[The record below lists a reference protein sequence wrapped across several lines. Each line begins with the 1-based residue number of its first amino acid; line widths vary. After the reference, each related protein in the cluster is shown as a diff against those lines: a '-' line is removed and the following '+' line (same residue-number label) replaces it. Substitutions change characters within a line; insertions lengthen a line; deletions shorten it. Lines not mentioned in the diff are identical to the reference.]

1 MAEPSAVQPSPRLSP
16 MLRGLGWMCVVLA
29 VLLLTVVVGL
39 GGANTDLGRRVIE
52 GQVQRLPI
60 GAAGYLSIRGLKGN
74 LLVDPSVQSLTLSDR
89 DGVWLEAENL
99 RLSWRASALL
109 LRRLEIAS
117 VRANRVII
125 LRRPKLLP
133 SKRADAR
140 SLSIEIKSVD
150 LTLETR
156 PAFSI
161 VDGRYRALGTLRIDP
176 KKSLNTVVK
185 LDSLTHHGDGF
196 SAQISSGE
204 ARPLQFSIRGFEAR
218 GGALA
223 GSLGLAADQPF
234 GLKADG
240 RAQDGGGHG
249 MLTCTT
255 GNRLLAHGQADW
267 SLQGLSAK
275 AWVDLQASNLTQA
288 LARHL
293 GSSAQV
299 TVKGA
304 LIKSTTYRIAAGLRT
319 DTLAVD
325 LSGDVKSDPMEIE
338 KGLIVSARSTD
349 LARGFDTPW
358 AKTGR
363 FDGQLKGKV
372 AAWQLDGQISLDRVK
387 LGSYDLNQVNG
398 PLMIDQSA
406 KALSVTSTVNGTA
419 GQGTGLL
426 AAFMG
431 AAPKA
436 DARLDRLADGQ
447 WLLKSFNLTGAG
459 LSIDATG
466 RRALLG
472 GLFVDGKARVSGL
485 ERARA
490 GAFGSLKGDWT
501 ARKAS
506 AEAPWSVTADVKGS
520 GVKTGIDLLDHLL
533 GEAPRL
539 TAQGDIGAGTL
550 SGARIDLIGA
560 ASSAQMLGTIASE
573 GRLSGTMDWRAKGP
587 LPLGPLVIDGAVTG
601 QGQISGS
608 LSAPS
613 LTLSTLIEQI
623 DVPQLPLTQAKLDL
637 TLASGASGWEGRA
650 ALVAESSYGPVS
662 AASDLFLLP
671 DGLGLQNLKA
681 DGAGIKLA
689 GDLSLRSSNPA
700 TANLT
705 LSVGPGVMLSAGKL
719 NGTLKITQ
727 KPIES
732 EEDIDFILNADAAT
746 FRARDMVL
754 NQGRLTAQGP
764 LSGLSYRVDGS
775 GRVGT
780 VPLRLAGSGQA
791 SLQDLKGSS
800 LVFRGAGKVR
810 GADVATVE
818 PLMLRWDGEQ
828 SSAHGRLSLG
838 RGEVDVDLSRTGPDL
853 MAQLALTK
861 VDLGALGDDLAG
873 TVQGSLSLAGR
884 GDQLTGQGE
893 FQLAGARAADA
904 PLALALD
911 GWVKGRLDHGKLA
924 IDAQTSNGQ
933 GLKAQTQVDLP
944 AQASAQPFRIALV
957 RDRPMKGRVDITGEI
972 KPIWDLF
979 FSGNQAVAGLLD
991 AHGTLGGTL
1000 AKPQFQGSADLN
1012 KGSFDDVAAGLR
1024 LRDLALHAEASA
1036 DQVSVKSLSAN
1047 DGAGGTVSGQGLV
1060 GLGRDAP
1067 SALSLALKRFKL
1079 IDNELVEASASGTA
1093 TLIRAADGRATAT
1106 GDLTIDH
1113 AEVVGDARTTASVVS
1128 IDVIER
1134 NRPVAKEAIE
1144 KAALKVPAVAL
1155 DVRLQAARGI
1165 FVRGRG
1171 LDAELAMNA
1180 RVTGTTS
1187 APVLSGKATIVRGE
1201 YDFAGKRFTF
1211 DDRGAVYLDTRPDH
1225 IRLDLTATR
1234 EDTNLTAV
1242 IVIKGTAAKPL
1253 ITLTST
1259 PVLPNDE
1266 VLSQVLFGR
1275 SASQLSPL
1283 EAAQLAS
1290 AVTGL
1295 ATGGG
1300 LDVIGNLRSFAGLD
1314 RLALGG
1320 GTAGTGVTVSGGKY
1334 VTDNIYVEL
1343 TGGGREGPSA
1353 QVEWRVSRR
1362 LAIISKLASQ
1372 GDGKLSVRWRKDERR
1387 KGP

>member
-1 MAEPSAVQPSPRLSP
+1 MAEPAAKQTAPKISP
-16 MLRGLGWMCVVLA
+16 MHKGMGWAGALLAVVL
-29 VLLLTVVVGL
+29 LIVVGVL
-39 GGANTDLGRRVIE
+39 GGANTPFGRRLIE
-52 GQVQRLPI
+52 AQVQRLPV
-60 GAAGYLSIRGLKGN
+60 GAIGYLSIGGLEGD
-74 LLVDPSVQSLTLSDR
+74 LLANPSVRNLTISDR
-89 DGVWLEAENL
+89 NGVWLEAKNVH
-99 RLSWRASALL
+99 LSWHASALL
-109 LRRLEIAS
+109 RRRIEIAS
-117 VRANRVII
+117 VRADRVVIV
-125 LRRPKLLP
+125 RRPTLLP
-133 SKRADAR
+133 SKRARRGAVA
-140 SLSIEIKSVD
+140 IEIKAVD
-150 LTLETR
+150 LILETR
-156 PAFSI
+156 PAFSV
-161 VDGRYRALGTLRIDP
+161 VDGRFRAVGRFSSYP
-176 KKSLNTVVK
+176 NKSLNTAVK
-185 LDSLTHHGDGF
+185 LDSLIHHGDGLT
-196 SAQISSGE
+196 AQIVSNEGK
-204 ARPLQFSIRGFEAR
+204 PLQFSIHGFESR

-234 GLKADG
+234 VLKADAL
-240 RAQDGGGHG
+240 AQDGGGKG
-249 MLTCTT
+249 TLICTS
-255 GNRLLAHGQADW
+255 GNRMLAQGQADW
-267 SLQGLSAK
+267 SLQGLSGK
-275 AWVDLQASNLTQA
+275 ASVDLQASSLTQA

-293 GSSAQV
+293 GPSAQL
-299 TVKGA
+299 TVKGV

-325 LSGDVKSDPMEIE
+325 VTGNVKRDPMEID
-338 KGLIVSARSTD
+338 KSLLVSARSTD
-349 LARGFDTPW
+349 LAHGFGAPW
-358 AKTGR
+358 AKTGQFEGSLKGR
-363 FDGQLKGKV
+363 ATDWSLDGQLTV
-372 AAWQLDGQISLDRVK
+372 DSVK
-387 LGSYDLNQVNG
+387 LASYELKQARG
-398 PLMIDQSA
+398 PLTIERRPSA
-406 KALSVTSTVNGTA
+406 LTITSSVNGTGGRGA
-419 GQGTGLL
+419 GLISGLL
-426 AAFMG
+426 G
-431 AAPKA
+431 AVPKA
-436 DARLDRLADGQ
+436 EARLDRLADGQ
-447 WLLKSFNLTGAG
+447 WLLKSFGLTGAG
-459 LSIDATG
+459 VAIDATG

-472 GLFVDGKARVSGL
+472 GLFVEGKARLTGL

-490 GAFGSLKGDWT
+490 GASGSLNADWS
-501 ARKAS
+501 ARKGRP
-506 AEAPWSVTADVKGS
+506 EAPWSITTDVKGA
-520 GVKTGIDLLDHLL
+520 GIRTGNDLLDHLL

-539 TAQGDIGAGTL
+539 TAQGDVGAGTL
-550 SGARIDLIGA
+550 SGAKIELIGA
-560 ASSAQMLGTIASE
+560 ASSAQMQGAMGTE
-573 GRLSGTMDWRAKGP
+573 GRLSGTIDWRAKGP
-587 LPLGPLVIDGAVTG
+587 LPIGPLVIGGAATG
-601 QGQISGS
+601 QGQLGGR

-613 LTLSTLIEQI
+613 IVLTTLIDQV
-623 DVPQLPLTQAKLDL
+623 DVPQLPLTQAKLNL
-637 TLASGASGWEGRA
+637 TLASGAVGWDGHA
-650 ALVAESSYGPVS
+650 ALVANSGYGPVS
-662 AASDLFLLP
+662 ATAGLSLLP
-671 DGLGLQNLKA
+671 DGLGLQDLKV
-681 DGAGIKLA
+681 DGAGINLT
-689 GDLSLRSSNPA
+689 GDLNLRRSNPA

-705 LSVGPGVMLSAGKL
+705 VAVGPGALLSGGKL
-719 NGTLKITQ
+719 NGTLRITQ
-727 KPIES
+727 KS
-732 EEDIDFILNADAAT
+732 VEDPVNIDLLLNADAAAL
-746 FRARDMVL
+746 RARDLVL

-764 LSGLSYRVDGS
+764 LGGLNYRVDGS

-780 VPLRLAGSGQA
+780 VPVRLVGSGEA

-800 LVFRGAGKVR
+800 LAFRGTGKVR
-810 GADVATVE
+810 GADIATLE
-818 PLMLRWDGEQ
+818 PVILRWNGDQ
-828 SSAHGRLSLG
+828 RSAHGRLTMG
-838 RGEVDVDLSRTGPDL
+838 RGEVDVNLASSGPDL
-853 MAQLALTK
+853 KAQLSLTK
-861 VDLGALGDDLAG
+861 VDLGALGEDLAG
-873 TVQGSLSLAGR
+873 TVQGSLSLTGR
-884 GDQLTGQGE
+884 GDQLVGQGDI
-893 FQLAGARAADA
+893 QLSGARAADA

-911 GWVKGRLDHGKLA
+911 GWVKGRLENNRLA
-924 IDAQTSNGQ
+924 IEAQTSNGQ
-933 GLKAQTQVDLP
+933 GLKALTQVDLP

-979 FSGNQAVAGLLD
+979 FSGNQAMAGLLD

-1000 AKPQFQGSADLN
+1000 AKPQFQGSADLT

-1024 LRDLALHAEASA
+1024 LRDLGLHAEASA

-1047 DGAGGTVSGQGLV
+1047 DGAGGIVSGQGLV

-1067 SALSLALKRFKL
+1067 SSLTLALKRFKL
-1079 IDNELVEASASGTA
+1079 IDNELVDASASGTA
-1093 TLIRAADGRATAT
+1093 TIVRAADGRATAM

-1113 AEVVGDARTTASVVS
+1113 AEVAGDARTTASVVS
-1128 IDVIER
+1128 LDVIER
-1134 NRPVAKEAIE
+1134 NRPLAMQAVE
-1144 KAALKVPAVAL
+1144 KAALKVPAVVL

-1201 YDFAGKRFTF
+1201 YDFAGKRFSF
-1211 DDRGAVYLDTRPDH
+1211 DDRGAVYLDTRPDR

-1259 PVLPNDE
+1259 PALPNDE